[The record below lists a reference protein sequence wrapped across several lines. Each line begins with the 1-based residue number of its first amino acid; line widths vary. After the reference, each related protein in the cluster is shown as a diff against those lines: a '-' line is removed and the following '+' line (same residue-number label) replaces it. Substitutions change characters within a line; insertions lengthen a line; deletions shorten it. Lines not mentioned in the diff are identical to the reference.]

1 MGLKDLFQSQKTIRE
16 LRSEVASLTRQ
27 QEQACR
33 RLESS
38 EETAANVKKEVERQE
53 QNRACDMELERARI
67 ERELFKVLQ
76 PLLLSLP
83 TARET
88 IRKNPELLAR
98 DMIGMFRPVED
109 FAEALGLS
117 VIGEVGE
124 EIPYDSVRHDSV
136 NALEPGAP
144 VRIVTV
150 GYCRGEEIWIKA
162 RVKEL

>member
-1 MGLKDLFQSQKTIRE
+1 MGLRDLFQSQKTIKE
-16 LRSEVASLTRQ
+16 LRSEVASLNCQQQQANRELESRQ
-27 QEQACR
+27 QQV
-33 RLESS
+33 
-38 EETAANVKKEVERQE
+38 THVKKEVERQE
-53 QNRACDMELERARI
+53 QNRTCDLEQERNRI
-67 ERELFKVLQ
+67 ERELFTVLE

-83 TARET
+83 TAKEA
-88 IRKNPELLAR
+88 IRKNPELLAK

-109 FAEALGLS
+109 FAEKLGLS

-124 EIPYDSVRHDSV
+124 EVPYDSARHDSANV
-136 NALEPGAP
+136 VEPGAP